1 MTKITT
7 NQYILIAVFCIL
19 TSKLMTMP
27 TIVYNLAQK
36 DAIISIAL
44 NVFIDVCI
52 VLCITALIK
61 KYPNITF
68 FELLKQKIKR
78 AGAIIVGIIICA
90 YLLLKGIFLLQE
102 TISFFTLA
110 LYENTSFLML
120 FIPALLCIMYIS
132 YKGLSAIGRS
142 IDIYWVFVF
151 LALVILFVI
160 SVMQVDVTANLPYF
174 ENGIKPIIDG
184 SMQSLFYV
192 GNGIVLLMFMG
203 KVEQKPKLMHYTSLL
218 CILMAFFVIAN
229 NFIFLCLFKDFV
241 PYCTFAVSHLSQYN
255 PFVTELGHVG
265 WLSIIE
271 STINLIFMT
280 SIFYYAVRQYV
291 QFTFNIHNKFASTII
306 IGALYIIVMFL
317 YGFDLYRLLNFI
329 EYYAYWYNV
338 ILIPLIIIMCIV
350 LNLSFKK
357 PQISSQVEVPKNA
370 KI

>member
-27 TIVYNLAQK
+27 AVVFEFAQK
-36 DAIISIAL
+36 DAIFSIAL
-44 NVFIDVCI
+44 NVIIDVCI

-78 AGAIIVGIIICA
+78 AGAIIVGTIICA
-90 YLLLKGIFLLQE
+90 FLLLKGIFLLQE

-110 LYENTSFLML
+110 LYENTNFLML

-142 IDIYWVFVF
+142 IDIYWIFVF
-151 LALVILFVI
+151 FALVILFVI
-160 SVMQVDVTANLPYF
+160 SVMQVDATANLPYF
-174 ENGIKPIIDG
+174 ENGIKPIISG
-184 SMQSLFYV
+184 SMHSLFYV
-192 GNGIVLLMFMG
+192 GNGIVLLLFMG
-203 KVEQKPKLMHYTSLL
+203 KVEQKPKLVRYTSML
-218 CILMAFFVIAN
+218 CIFMGFFVIAN
-229 NFIFLCLFKDFV
+229 SFIFLCLFKDFV

-280 SIFYYAVRQYV
+280 SIYYYAVRQYV
-291 QFTFNIHNKFASTII
+291 QLLNIHNKFVTTII
-306 IGALYIIVMFL
+306 VGALYVVVMLL
-317 YGFDLYRLLNFI
+317 YGFDLYRLLNFVK
-329 EYYAYWYNV
+329 YYAYWYNI
-338 ILIPLIIIMCIV
+338 ILIPLVFVVCIV
-350 LNLSFKK
+350 LQLAYKK
-357 PQISSQVEVPKNA
+357 PANKVHMGVKQNA
-370 KI
+370 KV